1 LADGYMPRCFR
12 GRTIMKRTISEDQVI
27 PAAAGDDAGRAGAGG
42 DADGAYRGLRL
53 RERVCAS

>member
-1 LADGYMPRCFR
+1 
-12 GRTIMKRTISEDQVI
+12 MKRTISEDQVI